1 MWWDNKKMVSLR
13 IESSLVIPLRS
24 FNLILAIRLKYVVEI
39 TISGGVGEIN
49 VAAFKPGGF
58 ANK

>member
-1 MWWDNKKMVSLR
+1 MVSLR

>member
-1 MWWDNKKMVSLR
+1 
-13 IESSLVIPLRS
+13 
-24 FNLILAIRLKYVVEI
+24 VEI